1 MLLHANHIRN
11 IRLILSFAVIWM
23 LFGFCY
29 SLLEYGIIGRL
40 EFYPATGNK
49 YSFKTSLV
57 AVCIGSFFMGFIQ
70 GCIEVLWLKRQFR
83 NRSLW
88 AKILFKSIF
97 YLALTITFLLVF
109 AVWYNARVN
118 EVSIFDP
125 LVSGSIKQFVQT
137 FSFWSIVIYA
147 GLGLDVA
154 LFYSEMEEYFGTDLL
169 PKYVGRYHRPKQEIR
184 IFMFL
189 DMKSSTTIAE
199 RLGDAKYFELL
210 KTYYANMSNAILET
224 SGQVYQY
231 VGDEIVVSWREKSGT
246 QNNNC
251 LHCFFKIEDA
261 VNRKKS
267 YYQKK
272 FGLVPEFKAGYHV
285 GKVTTGEIGIIKKD
299 IVHTGDILNTA
310 SRIQDKCNALKSKV
324 LISKELRERLGDA
337 DVFSFEEVDKLLLR
351 GKTSEVQLYSVK
363 RL

>member
-1 MLLHANHIRN
+1 MSLHANHIRN
-11 IRLILSFAVIWM
+11 IRLILSFAVIW
-23 LFGFCY
+23 LFFGFCY
-29 SLLEYGIIGRL
+29 ALLEYGIIGRTG
-40 EFYPATGNK
+40 FYPATGNK
-49 YSFKTSLV
+49 YHFRSSLV
-57 AVCIGSFFMGFIQ
+57 AICIGSFLMGFIQ
-70 GCIEVLWLKRQFR
+70 GGIEVLWLKKQFR
-83 NRSLW
+83 NKSLW
-88 AKILFKSIF
+88 VKMLFKSVF
-97 YLALTITFLLVF
+97 YLALTVTFLLVF
-109 AVWYNARVN
+109 GLVYTARVN
-118 EVSIFDP
+118 QVSVFDP
-125 LVSGSIKQFVQT
+125 FVLELITQFVQT
-137 FSFWSIVIYA
+137 FSFWAIVIYV
-147 GLGLDVA
+147 GLALDVA

-169 PKYVGRYHRPKQEIR
+169 PKYMGRYHRPKEEVCT
-184 IFMFL
+184 FMFL

-199 RLGDAKYFELL
+199 RLGSETYFELL
-210 KTYYANMSNAILET
+210 RAYYANMSNAILET

-231 VGDEIVVSWREKSGT
+231 VGDEIVVTWNEKSGIE
-246 QNNNC
+246 NNNC

-272 FGLVPEFKAGYHV
+272 FGLVPEFKAGYHI

-310 SRIQDKCNALKSKV
+310 SRIQDKCNALNSKV

-351 GKTSEVQLYSVK
+351 GKTSEVQLYSVT